1 MTRVAI
7 YGAGA
12 IGGYIG
18 ALLHRAGADVTLI
31 ARGPHLAA
39 IRDHG
44 LRLDLADETL
54 VVHPPATDD
63 PAQAGEQDYV
73 FVTVKAHA
81 APALA
86 GPMQPM
92 LGPETAVVTAMN
104 GIPWWYFHGLDGP
117 LLDRR
122 RPLLDHRSPL
132 LDRRSPL
139 LDRRRPLR
147 DHRMPL
153 LDPGDAQ
160 WRGIGPERVIG
171 CVAWQ
176 SAAVVAPGH
185 IAHLHGDRLALGEPL
200 GRERDQTRVRRLAA
214 LLREAGI
221 RARVARDIRTEIWLK
236 LWGNLSFN
244 PVSVLTGLTLEG
256 IARDPDARSVV
267 AAMMEEGRAVATA
280 LGVRLRMS
288 LDERIAVAE
297 RVGPHRTSMLQDL
310 ESGRPME
317 IDALVGVVAELG
329 RITGVPTPTIDHV
342 RALVVARA
350 RAAGCYPPA

>member
-31 ARGPHLAA
+31 ARGAHLAA
-39 IRDHG
+39 IRERG

-54 VVHPPATDD
+54 VVHPPASDD
-63 PAQAGEQDYV
+63 PAAAGEQDYV

-86 GPMQPM
+86 APMQPL

-117 LLDRR
+117 HRDRR
-122 RPLLDHRSPL
+122 L
-132 LDRRSPL
+132 
-139 LDRRRPLR
+139 
-147 DHRMPL
+147 PL
-153 LDPGDAQ
+153 LDPGEAQ

-176 SAAVVAPGH
+176 SAAMTAPGH

-200 GRERDQTRVRRLAA
+200 GGRRDQTRVRRLAA
-214 LLREAGI
+214 LLREAGV
-221 RARVARDIRTEIWLK
+221 RAPVAPDIRTEIWLK

-244 PVSVLTGLTLEG
+244 PVSALTGLTLEE
-256 IARDPDARSVV
+256 IARDPDARAVV
-267 AAMMEEGRAVATA
+267 AAMMEEGRDVARA

-288 LDERIAVAE
+288 LDERIAVAG
-297 RVGPHRTSMLQDL
+297 RVGAHRTSMLQDL

-350 RAAGCYPPA
+350 RAAGCYPAAAPA

>member
-54 VVHPPATDD
+54 VVHPPASDD
-63 PAQAGEQDYV
+63 PADAGQQDYV

-104 GIPWWYFHGLDGP
+104 GIPWWYFYGLDGHDR
-117 LLDRR
+117 DRR
-122 RPLLDHRSPL
+122 LP
-132 LDRRSPL
+132 
-139 LDRRRPLR
+139 
-147 DHRMPL
+147 M
-153 LDPGDAQ
+153 LDPGDIQ

-176 SAAVVAPGH
+176 SAAIAAPGH

-200 GRERDQTRVRRLAA
+200 GPERDQTRVRRLAA
-214 LLREAGI
+214 LLRAAGI
-221 RARVARDIRTEIWLK
+221 RAPVARDIRTEIWLK

-267 AAMMEEGRAVATA
+267 AAMMEEGRVVATS
-280 LGVRLRMS
+280 LGVRFRMS

-342 RALVVARA
+342 RALGVARA
-350 RAAGCYPPA
+350 RAAGCYPPAPPA

>member
-1 MTRVAI
+1 M
-7 YGAGA
+7 
-12 IGGYIG
+12 
-18 ALLHRAGADVTLI
+18 
-31 ARGPHLAA
+31 
-39 IRDHG
+39 
-44 LRLDLADETL
+44 
-54 VVHPPATDD
+54 
-63 PAQAGEQDYV
+63 
-73 FVTVKAHA
+73 
-81 APALA
+81 
-86 GPMQPM
+86 
-92 LGPETAVVTAMN
+92 
-104 GIPWWYFHGLDGP
+104 
-117 LLDRR
+117 
-122 RPLLDHRSPL
+122 
-132 LDRRSPL
+132 
-139 LDRRRPLR
+139 
-147 DHRMPL
+147 
-153 LDPGDAQ
+153 
-160 WRGIGPERVIG
+160 IG

-176 SAAVVAPGH
+176 SAAIAAPGH

-221 RARVARDIRTEIWLK
+221 RAPVARDIRTEIWLK

-256 IARDPDARSVV
+256 IARDPDARAVV

-329 RITGVPTPTIDHV
+329 RITGVATPTIDHV